1 LLPAAFPAQKARNML
16 TPPRK
21 GDEIALCHVVRGGVM
36 IKSTKLLILAVGFTL
51 SAASE
56 LASQQLTTSTCNS
69 GAANPPAC
77 KAVRGDR
84 ADGWLAQSRSEV
96 VGRNGMVSTSQPL
109 AAQVGLDILRKG
121 GNAVDAAVATA
132 AMLNLIEPMN
142 VGMGGD
148 LFAIIYTAKD
158 HKLHVLNAS
167 GKAPSGET
175 IEFLNAHGY
184 RADPANWGPGSGMP
198 QRGILSATV
207 PGAAWGWQE
216 VLDKYGTMTFK
227 DVLEPAASYASEGV
241 PIAER
246 AANDWHLPKAVN
258 AIRSDLTGCC
268 AEVDPD
274 SARAWYINGQP
285 PKAGQ
290 IFRNPDL
297 AKAFRLLQAQG
308 RDAFYKGDIAKAIVA
323 KEQALGG
330 TMTMQDLAD
339 YKGEWVEPVLS
350 DYHGF
355 TLAELPP
362 PSQGFAANEM
372 LSILQACVGTVY
384 PGQTLASLGPTD
396 PRYWHM
402 VVEAKKLAYADMIA
416 INGDPNFLPGLGD
429 RVKALLTPEHAQSLC
444 GRINPNRAS
453 ATRPGSANGNGDTI
467 VLAAA
472 DRWGNMVSWVNSNFS
487 GFGSGVTVPG
497 YGFFLHNR
505 GGLFSLDPKSPN
517 AIAPHKRPFNTL
529 AAAFLLQGGRTD
541 GQLMAFQLMGGDM
554 QAQGHAQMVVN
565 MVDLGANVQASTDMA
580 RFHHAQIGNV
590 LHLESQLMD
599 LVGEKLR
606 AMGHDVMSTNG
617 ADVGGYQAILFTP
630 DPNEPAPDPS
640 KTSNRP
646 VNGTYRGGT
655 DHRKD
660 GLTAAW

>member
-1 LLPAAFPAQKARNML
+1 
-16 TPPRK
+16 
-21 GDEIALCHVVRGGVM
+21 
-36 IKSTKLLILAVGFTL
+36 
-51 SAASE
+51 
-56 LASQQLTTSTCNS
+56 
-69 GAANPPAC
+69 
-77 KAVRGDR
+77 
-84 ADGWLAQSRSEV
+84 
-96 VGRNGMVSTSQPL
+96 MVSTSQPL
-109 AAQVGLDILRKG
+109 AAQAGLDILRKG

-132 AMLNLIEPMN
+132 AVLNLIEPMN

-167 GKAPSGET
+167 GKAAGGQT
-175 IEFLNAHGY
+175 LAFMNAKGY

-198 QRGILSATV
+198 RAGILTATV

-227 DVLEPAASYASEGV
+227 EVLEPAATYASQGV
-241 PIAER
+241 PLAER
-246 AANDWHLPKAVN
+246 AAFDWHLPNAVN
-258 AIRSDLTGCC
+258 AVQSDATHCC
-268 AEVDPD
+268 TMPDPD
-274 SARAWYINGQP
+274 SIKAWYINGQQ

-323 KEQALGG
+323 KEKALGG
-330 TMTMQDLAD
+330 TMTLEDLAA

-372 LSILQACVGTVY
+372 LNILGTCVGTVY

-396 PRYWHM
+396 ARYWHM
-402 VVEAKKLAYADMIA
+402 LVEAKKLAYADLIA
-416 INGDPNFLPGLGD
+416 VNGDPNFNPGLGGK
-429 RVKALLTPEHAQSLC
+429 VKTLLTRQHAESLC
-444 GRINPNRAS
+444 SRINPAKAS
-453 ATRPGSANGNGDTI
+453 ATTPGRGSGNGDTI
-467 VLAAA
+467 VLSTA

-497 YGFFLHNR
+497 YGFLLHNR

-517 AIAPHKRPFNTL
+517 VIAPNKRPFNTL
-529 AAAFLLQGGRTD
+529 AAAFLLQGGRTN

-565 MVDLGANVQASTDMA
+565 MVDLGANLQASTDMA
-580 RFHHAQIGNV
+580 RFRHDQIGNQ
-590 LHLESQLMD
+590 LFMESQLVA
-599 LVGEKLR
+599 LVGAKLR
-606 AMGHDVMSTNG
+606 AMGHNVVPANG
-617 ADVGGYQAILFTP
+617 SIVGGFQAILFTP
-630 DPNEPAPDPS
+630 DPKEPKPDPAR
-640 KTSNRP
+640 TSQRP
-646 VNGTYRGGT
+646 VNGTYRAGT

-660 GLTAAW
+660 GLAAAW

>member
-1 LLPAAFPAQKARNML
+1 MNAHA
-16 TPPRK
+16 
-21 GDEIALCHVVRGGVM
+21 
-36 IKSTKLLILAVGFTL
+36 KSLILAVGFTI
-51 SAASE
+51 SAPA
-56 LASQQLTTSTCNS
+56 LSQQLATSTCDS
-69 GAANPPAC
+69 GTAPAC
-77 KAVRGDR
+77 HAVRGDR
-84 ADGWLAQSRSEV
+84 ANGWLAQSRSEV
-96 VGRNGMVSTSQPL
+96 MGRNGMVSTSQPL
-109 AAQVGLDILRKG
+109 AAQAGLDILRKG

-132 AMLNLIEPMN
+132 AVLNLIEPMN

-148 LFAIIYTAKD
+148 LFAIIYSAKD

-167 GKAPSGET
+167 GKAASGQSV
-175 IEFLNAHGY
+175 EFMNSKGY
-184 RADPANWGPGSGMP
+184 RANPANWGPGSGMP
-198 QRGILSATV
+198 QRGVLSATV

-227 DVLEPAASYASEGV
+227 QVLEPAATYASQGV

-246 AANDWHLPKAVN
+246 AAHDWHLPRAIN
-258 AIRSDLTGCC
+258 ANRSELAGCC
-268 AEVDPD
+268 TEIDPD
-274 SARAWYINGQP
+274 SIQAWYIKGEP

-323 KEQALGG
+323 KEKALGG

-372 LSILQACVGTVY
+372 LNILAACVGAVY

-396 PRYWHM
+396 PRYWHIL
-402 VVEAKKLAYADMIA
+402 VEAKKLAYTDMIA
-416 INGDPNFLPGLGD
+416 VNGDPNFNPGLGGK
-429 RVKALLTPEHAQSLC
+429 VKALLTPQHAQSLC
-444 GRINPNRAS
+444 GKINPAQAS
-453 ATRPGSANGNGDTI
+453 ATRPGSASGAGDTI

-497 YGFFLHNR
+497 YGFLLHNR

-565 MVDLGANVQASTDMA
+565 MVDLGANLQASTDMA
-580 RFHHAQIGNV
+580 RFHHSQIGNQ
-590 LHLESQLMD
+590 LMLESQLAALLGD
-599 LVGEKLR
+599 KLK
-606 AMGHDVMSTNG
+606 AMGHDVVSANG
-617 ADVGGYQAILFTP
+617 ADMGGFQAILFTR
-630 DPNEPAPDPS
+630 DPNEPAPNPAKNS
-640 KTSNRP
+640 KRP
-646 VNGTYRGGT
+646 VNGTYRAGT

-660 GLTAAW
+660 GLAAAW

>member
-1 LLPAAFPAQKARNML
+1 MNN
-16 TPPRK
+16 T
-21 GDEIALCHVVRGGVM
+21 
-36 IKSTKLLILAVGFTL
+36 TKLLILTVGFTL
-51 SAASE
+51 SVVSGV
-56 LASQQLTTSTCNS
+56 ASQQLTTSTCNL

-84 ADGWLAQSRSEV
+84 ADGWMAQSRSEV
-96 VGRNGMVSTSQPL
+96 VGRNGMVATSQPL
-109 AAQVGLDILRKG
+109 AAQAGLEMLRKG

-132 AMLNLIEPMN
+132 AVLNLIEPMN

-227 DVLEPAASYASEGV
+227 DVLEPAATYASEGV

-246 AANDWHLPKAVN
+246 AANDWRLPNAVN
-258 AIRSDLTGCC
+258 AIRSELAGCC
-268 AEVDPD
+268 TAPDPD
-274 SARAWYINGQP
+274 SIKAWYINGQQ

-372 LSILQACVGTVY
+372 LSILQACVGKVY

-396 PRYWHM
+396 ARYWHM
-402 VVEAKKLAYADMIA
+402 AVEAKKLAYSEMIA

-444 GRINPNRAS
+444 GKISPTQAS
-453 ATRPGSANGNGDTI
+453 ATRPGAANGNGDTI

-565 MVDLGANVQASTDMA
+565 MVDLGANLQASTDMA

-590 LHLESQLMD
+590 LFLESPLAD

-606 AMGHDVMSTNG
+606 AMGHTVMSTNG

-630 DPNEPAPDPS
+630 DPGEPAPDPS
-640 KTSNRP
+640 KTSKRP

>member
-1 LLPAAFPAQKARNML
+1 MSGYSKSLLL
-16 TPPRK
+16 
-21 GDEIALCHVVRGGVM
+21 AL
-36 IKSTKLLILAVGFTL
+36 GFTL
-51 SAASE
+51 LAGSSAT
-56 LASQQLTTSTCNS
+56 SQLSTSTCNT
-69 GAANPPAC
+69 GTANPPAC
-77 KAVRGDR
+77 NAVHGDR
-84 ADGWLAQSRSEV
+84 AEGWLVQSRSEV
-96 VGRNGMVSTSQPL
+96 MARNGMVSTSEPL
-109 AAQVGLDILRKG
+109 AAQAGLDILRKG

-132 AMLNLIEPMN
+132 AVLNLIEPMN

-158 HKLHVLNAS
+158 RKLHVLNAS

-175 IEFLNAHGY
+175 VAFMNSKGY
-184 RADPANWGPGSGMP
+184 RADAANWGPGSGMP
-198 QRGILSATV
+198 RGGILTVTV

-227 DVLEPAASYASEGV
+227 QVLEPAATYASEGV

-246 AANDWHLPKAVN
+246 AAFDWHLPNAVN
-258 AIRSDLTGCC
+258 AVRSDAAHCC
-268 AEVDPD
+268 TMPDPD
-274 SARAWYINGQP
+274 SIKAWYIDGQQ

-323 KEQALGG
+323 KAKSLGG
-330 TMTMQDLAD
+330 TMTLEDLAA

-372 LSILQACVGTVY
+372 LNILSTCVGAVY

-396 PRYWHM
+396 ARYWHIL
-402 VVEAKKLAYADMIA
+402 VEAKKLAYADLIA
-416 INGDPNFLPGLGD
+416 VNGDPNFNSGLGEK
-429 RVKALLTPEHAQSLC
+429 VKALLTPQHAQSLC
-444 GRINPNRAS
+444 ARINPTRAS
-453 ATRPGSANGNGDTI
+453 ATKPGRGSGNGDTI
-467 VLAAA
+467 VLCAA
-472 DRWGNMVSWVNSNFS
+472 DRWGNMVSWVNSNYS
-487 GFGSGVTVPG
+487 SFGSGVTVPG
-497 YGFFLHNR
+497 YGFLLHNR

-529 AAAFLLQGGRTD
+529 AAGFLLQGGRTD

-565 MVDLGANVQASTDMA
+565 MVDLGANLQASTDMA
-580 RFHHAQIGNV
+580 RFRHDQIGNQ
-590 LHLESQLMD
+590 LFLESQLAE
-599 LVGEKLR
+599 LVGTKLQ
-606 AMGHDVMSTNG
+606 AMGHNVVPANG
-617 ADVGGYQAILFTP
+617 SGMGGFQAILFTP
-630 DPNEPAPDPS
+630 DPKQPPPDPGKAS
-640 KTSNRP
+640 QRP
-646 VNGTYRGGT
+646 INGTYRAGT

-660 GLTAAW
+660 GLVAAW

>member
-1 LLPAAFPAQKARNML
+1 MRGIQVAGLL
-16 TPPRK
+16 
-21 GDEIALCHVVRGGVM
+21 AL
-36 IKSTKLLILAVGFTL
+36 GFTVL
-51 SAASE
+51 AAST
-56 LASQQLTTSTCNS
+56 ASAQQLTTSTCNS
-69 GAANPPAC
+69 DRENPPAC
-77 KAVRGDR
+77 KAVHGDR
-84 ADGWLAQSRSEV
+84 AEGWLVQSRSEV
-96 VGRNGMVSTSQPL
+96 MGRNGMVATSEPL
-109 AAQVGLDILRKG
+109 AAQAGLDILRKG

-132 AMLNLIEPMN
+132 AVLNLVEPMM

-167 GKAPSGET
+167 GKAPSGEN
-175 IEFLNAHGY
+175 IPFMNAHGY
-184 RADPANWGPGSGMP
+184 SADPANWGPGSGMP

-227 DVLEPAASYASEGV
+227 QVLEPAAVYASEGIPV
-241 PIAER
+241 TER
-246 AANDWHLPKAVN
+246 AAFDWHLPNAVN
-258 AIRSDLTGCC
+258 ATRSDLAHCC
-268 AEVDPD
+268 TALDPD
-274 SARAWYINGQP
+274 SIKAWYIDGQQ

-323 KEQALGG
+323 KEKALGG
-330 TMTMQDLAD
+330 TMTLEDLAA

-362 PSQGFAANEM
+362 PSQGFAANLM
-372 LSILQACVGTVY
+372 LNILSSCVGSVY

-402 VVEAKKLAYADMIA
+402 VVEAKKRAYADMIA
-416 INGDPNFLPGLGD
+416 INGDPNFNPGLGD
-429 RVKALLTPEHAQSLC
+429 KVKALLTAQHAQSLC
-444 GRINPNRAS
+444 AKINPAKAS
-453 ATRPGSANGNGDTI
+453 ATRPGRESGNGDTI
-467 VLAAA
+467 VLTTA

-487 GFGSGVTVPG
+487 AFGSGVTVPG
-497 YGFFLHNR
+497 YGFLLHNR

-517 AIAPHKRPFNTL
+517 ALMPHKRPFNTL

-541 GQLMAFQLMGGDM
+541 GQIMAFQLMGGDM

-565 MVDLGANVQASTDMA
+565 MVDLGANLQASTDMA
-580 RFHHAQIGNV
+580 RFRHDQIGNK
-590 LHLESQLMD
+590 LYLESQLAD
-599 LVGEKLR
+599 LVGAKLT
-606 AMGHDVMSTNG
+606 AMGHVVVSANG
-617 ADVGGYQAILFTP
+617 AGMGGFQAILFTP
-630 DPNEPAPDPS
+630 DPKSPPPDPAG
-640 KTSNRP
+640 KARRP
-646 VNGTYRGGT
+646 VNGAYRAGT

-660 GLTAAW
+660 GLAAAW